1 MYTWVTN
8 TINLKWYTNYSNF
21 LRHVIPETQNL
32 DKEETDVIAHK
43 TSQSPPTKSSGI
55 TDR

>member
-1 MYTWVTN
+1 MLEVTN